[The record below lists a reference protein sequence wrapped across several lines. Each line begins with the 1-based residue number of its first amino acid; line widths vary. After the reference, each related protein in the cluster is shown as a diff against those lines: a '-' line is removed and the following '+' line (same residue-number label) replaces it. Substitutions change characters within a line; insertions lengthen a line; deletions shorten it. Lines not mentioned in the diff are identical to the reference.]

1 MKVLTNIIKFILLA
15 ILTICMISIGIIT
28 IVSST
33 LLEQTYI
40 TQKLEETNFYA
51 ETYELVKSNFENYIY
66 QSGLDEEV
74 LENICT
80 EQKVKK
86 DIDTIISNI
95 YAGTEQK
102 IDTTEIANNLN
113 ENIDK
118 LGIKN
123 SKNEKSIEQFVTHIC
138 NEYTD
143 TLIHTKYESKIN
155 SGYVKL
161 NEIANKLYNIILI
174 VLVVDIILII
184 VLNIKKVS
192 KNIQEL
198 GVAILA
204 TGIFELIAYNI
215 IVSKVNISGIKIFN
229 DTFSKTIVEIIQD
242 ILSKIVSLG
251 VGSVVIAVILIV
263 IYAIIIMFCKKT
275 KEKVEKATTDK

>member
-15 ILTICMISIGIIT
+15 ILTICMVSIGIIT

-33 LLEQTYI
+33 VLDQTYI

-51 ETYELVKSNFENYIY
+51 ETYELVKSNFEKYIY
-66 QSGLDEEV
+66 QSGLDEVV

-80 EQKVKK
+80 EQKVRQ
-86 DIDTIISNI
+86 DINMMISNI

-113 ENIDK
+113 NNIDK

-123 SKNEKSIEQFVTHIC
+123 SKNEKAIEQFVTHIC
-138 NEYTD
+138 DEYTD
-143 TLIHTKYESKIN
+143 TLIHTNYESKIN
-155 SGYVKL
+155 AEYVKIK
-161 NEIANKLYNIILI
+161 EIANKAYNAILI

-184 VLNIKKVS
+184 VMNIKKIS
-192 KNIQEL
+192 KNIQDI
-198 GVAILA
+198 GIAIGT
-204 TGIFELIAYNI
+204 TGIFELISYKI

-229 DTFSKTIVEIIQD
+229 DTFSKTIVTILED

-251 VGSVVIAVILIV
+251 LITLVISIILII
-263 IYAIIIMFCKKT
+263 IYAIIVFCKKT
-275 KEKVEKATTDK
+275 EEKVEKVTTDK